1 MGSVKEAAMEE
12 QRPLMNKKAK
22 SKQGQGYGSTPTT
35 GQEVEVEVMEDS
47 QEVEVDSQWQR
58 VGKVLQEGALEISFA
73 LFLMLLGTFLQSLN
87 VIYGKEG
94 LPYKLA
100 AYLGQQLFNSTKDNF
115 AP

>member
-12 QRPLMNKKAK
+12 QRPLLNKMAK
-22 SKQGQGYGSTPTT
+22 SKQGQGHGSTPTT
-35 GQEVEVEVMEDS
+35 GQEVEVMEDS

-94 LPYKLA
+94 MPYKLA
-100 AYLGQQLFNSTKDNF
+100 AYLGQQLFNSTKDDF